1 MIVCAASNNAGK
13 LKELRR
19 ILEQMGHEVKSLR
32 DLCIDLDP
40 EETGTTFA
48 ENARIKAEAFCK
60 ASGLPTVAD
69 DSGLC
74 VDALHG
80 APGVY
85 SARYAGHHGDDAA
98 NNAKLLHEMADVPAG
113 QRAAKFVSAICFM
126 LPDGRAL
133 EVAGECPGSI
143 SFAETGSNG
152 FGYDP
157 LFVPAPKNQNFT
169 RSHFSMQ
176 GKTTAQLRGSW
187 HKFSKYR
194 PLIRELVTRDLK
206 VKYRRSFLGYVWSI
220 LNPLLMMLLQTLVF
234 SYMFRFQIENFPLY
248 LICGNTLFNFFNEST
263 NMGMGSVLG
272 NSSLIKKVYV
282 PKFIFPISRVVS
294 SFVNLLFS
302 LAAIILVMLIT
313 RSPFHLTILLVWA
326 PLVLLFL
333 FTCGMALLLSA
344 LAVYFRDLQYLYG
357 IVTMAWMY
365 ATPLFYPIS
374 ALPPF
379 MEAIV
384 KLNPLYHYI
393 NCMRCLV
400 MYGTVPGPN
409 TWFACIVCA
418 VGVMV
423 VGLAAFRKL
432 QRNFILYL

>member
-1 MIVCAASNNAGK
+1 
-13 LKELRR
+13 
-19 ILEQMGHEVKSLR
+19 
-32 DLCIDLDP
+32 
-40 EETGTTFA
+40 
-48 ENARIKAEAFCK
+48 
-60 ASGLPTVAD
+60 
-69 DSGLC
+69 
-74 VDALHG
+74 
-80 APGVY
+80 
-85 SARYAGHHGDDAA
+85 
-98 NNAKLLHEMADVPAG
+98 
-113 QRAAKFVSAICFM
+113 
-126 LPDGRAL
+126 
-133 EVAGECPGSI
+133 
-143 SFAETGSNG
+143 
-152 FGYDP
+152 
-157 LFVPAPKNQNFT
+157 
-169 RSHFSMQ
+169 MQ

-333 FTCGMALLLSA
+333 FTCGIALLLSA

-379 MEAIV
+379 MVAIV

-418 VGVMV
+418 VGVTV